1 LNKKGKYNYLEAI
14 GDVCANEFKVIFGDA
29 GVVTLFI
36 IAVAVYPLIYSLA
49 YNNEIAKEVPIV
61 VVDESNSDLSRKL
74 ISMLDADDDVEVY
87 LKTSDFEQ
95 ARELFN
101 ESTVHGIISIPRDFA
116 KKILR
121 SETASVAVYADAAYM
136 ILYKQ
141 VETAATYAVGT
152 LSAGIEIQRRMAKGE
167 QLETAFVDRD
177 PLPIVAQPL
186 YNPRGGYATYVMPAV
201 LLLIL
206 QQTLLLGIGLL
217 GGTIKEKGHDNF
229 LAPIANKRFGALT
242 VVLGKSIAYFSIYFV
257 NALYVFVIVFRIFK
271 LPMQADYFDLFV
283 FLTPYFFSVI
293 FLGLTI
299 ASFFKKREHALMI
312 LLFTSIPFIFLSGF
326 SWPGQAMPLWQVW
339 FSQIIPSTPAI
350 HGFLALSQRSAPF
363 SDVANAWWQIWVL
376 LFFFL
381 VTATFSMKRV
391 LGKLNT
397 YKKV

>member
-1 LNKKGKYNYLEAI
+1 
-14 GDVCANEFKVIFGDA
+14 
-29 GVVTLFI
+29 
-36 IAVAVYPLIYSLA
+36 
-49 YNNEIAKEVPIV
+49 
-61 VVDESNSDLSRKL
+61 
-74 ISMLDADDDVEVY
+74 MLDADEDVEIY
-87 LKTSDFEQ
+87 LITSDFEQ

-101 ESTVHGIISIPRDFA
+101 ESTVHGIINIPRDFA

-121 SETASVAVYADAAYM
+121 FETASVAVYADAAYM

-141 VETAATYAVGT
+141 VETAATYSIGT

-167 QLETAFVDRD
+167 QLETAFINRD

-229 LAPIANKRFGALT
+229 LASIAKKKAGALA
-242 VVLGKSIAYFSIYFV
+242 VVLGKSIAYFSIYSV

-271 LPMQADYFDLFV
+271 LPMHASYFDLFV
-283 FLTPYFFSVI
+283 FLTPYFFSVV

-299 ASFFKKREHALMI
+299 ASFFKKREHALMV

-326 SWPGQAMPLWQVW
+326 SWPGQAMPLWQHW

-350 HGFLALSQRSAPF
+350 NGFLALSQRSALF
-363 SDVANAWWQIWVL
+363 SDVANYWWQIWLL
-376 LFFFL
+376 LFLFL
-381 VTATFSMKRV
+381 FTATLSMKRV
-391 LGKLNT
+391 LMELHT
-397 YKKV
+397 YQKQ